1 MKQYLL
7 LLLFL
12 LASACSKE
20 VLFDTDT
27 RIGLWLFHEGA
38 EMPIV
43 VEGNTN
49 SKVFICLIH
58 GGPGG
63 TAQVFNSFFTPFSNP
78 LEEDYAMVYWD
89 QRNSGLSRG
98 EWDIS
103 KITIDQHIDDVD
115 QMIELIKFKFGDDSS
130 IFLVG
135 HSWGAYLGQA
145 YLLDPLHQSKVKA
158 WINIDGLSN
167 RNQDMK
173 DVLQK
178 IQEVA
183 NEQIAQSSQVEI
195 KYLIPEMYEFD
206 NQFDQQLSN
215 INLPSLFLYGQY
227 DVRTPKSQ
235 AEYVMNNISTDQTD
249 QRLVILPSSGHSSV
263 GNEPVKLVTEIK
275 QWIELY
281 K

>member
-1 MKQYLL
+1 
-7 LLLFL
+7 
-12 LASACSKE
+12 
-20 VLFDTDT
+20 
-27 RIGLWLFHEGA
+27 
-38 EMPIV
+38 
-43 VEGNTN
+43 
-49 SKVFICLIH
+49 
-58 GGPGG
+58 
-63 TAQVFNSFFTPFSNP
+63 
-78 LEEDYAMVYWD
+78 
-89 QRNSGLSRG
+89 
-98 EWDIS
+98 
-103 KITIDQHIDDVD
+103 
-115 QMIELIKFKFGDDSS
+115 
-130 IFLVG
+130 
-135 HSWGAYLGQA
+135 
-145 YLLDPLHQSKVKA
+145 
-158 WINIDGLSN
+158 
-167 RNQDMK
+167 MK

-183 NEQIAQSSQVEI
+183 NEQIAQSSQVEDWTLILEELNVELNKNIQTYNSRTENAVFSLIRKAENLILESNILSFDQGSSYESTYENNSHPFILASNKRTI